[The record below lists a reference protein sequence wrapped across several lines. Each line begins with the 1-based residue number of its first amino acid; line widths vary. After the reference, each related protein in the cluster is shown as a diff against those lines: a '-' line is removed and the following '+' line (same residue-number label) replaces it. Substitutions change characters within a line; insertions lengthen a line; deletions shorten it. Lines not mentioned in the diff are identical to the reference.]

1 MFAFNFRRP
10 RIEALFDAWA
20 FAADEA
26 RRALD
31 AWRTSHPSDR
41 RDAYVVYR
49 AALDR
54 EDQAAAA
61 LAAGAL
67 RAA

>member
-1 MFAFNFRRP
+1 MFGMTLRRP
-10 RIEALFDAWA
+10 RVEALFDAWS

-54 EDQAAAA
+54 EAQAAAV